1 MFYQNPYAEGVAMP
15 ISFTF
20 CNQKGGV
27 GKTTLSY
34 HLAHYLQ
41 QLGKKVLVVD
51 LDGQGNIS
59 SRLTPELKPGCYRTR
74 HLFDAKLVPAEIM
87 KTESGIDLIYAL
99 DGDNELHGIEKE
111 DLKVIGNFNQHLGQ
125 LSESYDFVVMDTPPA
140 PGVKLFAGVL
150 TADHVYVPV
159 ELSAFAVSGVS
170 QVLRSFGVLSRQLN
184 TPIRCAGIIVNK
196 FNSRVDSHHKAVAE
210 IRKESGNLVMN
221 SQLVIRGT
229 FDNAMTIGKPVWD
242 VRATGAQ
249 RESGH
254 EMVALMEE
262 ICTNSGID
270 ISKHPSR
277 QHLVKKPAT
286 APVAKVSKP
295 AVKTAVKATDK
306 VPAKPAKKKA

>member
-1 MFYQNPYAEGVAMP
+1 MP

-59 SRLTPELKPGCYRTR
+59 SRLTPELKPGCYRSR

-87 KTESGIDLIYAL
+87 QTESGIDLIYAL

-111 DLKVIGNFNQHLGQ
+111 DLKVIGNFNQNLGQ
-125 LSESYDFVVMDTPPA
+125 LSESYDYVVMDTPPA

-249 RESGH
+249 RESGQ

-270 ISKHPSR
+270 VSQHPSR
-277 QHLVKKPAT
+277 QHLVKKPT
-286 APVAKVSKP
+286 PSP
-295 AVKTAVKATDK
+295 AVKAPKPSPKAK
-306 VPAKPAKKKA
+306 AKTSAPKAAAKTVKKKA

>member
-1 MFYQNPYAEGVAMP
+1 M
-15 ISFTF
+15 
-20 CNQKGGV
+20 
-27 GKTTLSY
+27 
-34 HLAHYLQ
+34 
-41 QLGKKVLVVD
+41 
-51 LDGQGNIS
+51 
-59 SRLTPELKPGCYRTR
+59 
-74 HLFDAKLVPAEIM
+74 
-87 KTESGIDLIYAL
+87 
-99 DGDNELHGIEKE
+99 
-111 DLKVIGNFNQHLGQ
+111 
-125 LSESYDFVVMDTPPA
+125 
-140 PGVKLFAGVL
+140 
-150 TADHVYVPV
+150 PV

-262 ICTNSGID
+262 ICTNTGID

-277 QHLVKKPAT
+277 QHLVKKTAT
-286 APVAKVSKP
+286 APVSKVSKLS
-295 AVKTAVKATDK
+295 VKAAVKATDK